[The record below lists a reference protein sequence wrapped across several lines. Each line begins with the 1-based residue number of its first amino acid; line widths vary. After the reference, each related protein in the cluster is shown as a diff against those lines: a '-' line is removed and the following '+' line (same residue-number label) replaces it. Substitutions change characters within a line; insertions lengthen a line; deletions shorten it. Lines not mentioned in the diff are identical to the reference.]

1 MGKLSRVEQSSSVVV
16 VVTVVLKERA
26 RRGCLCDFSDW
37 RLLLCFSSVLFDVSM
52 GQLLRVCSC
61 WTTLI
66 GKSNL
71 KKLVGKEEKREWG
84 SFLAPLLHSSAIH
97 YLPKA
102 DVSGEKAS
110 KKRKRKCTRKR
121 VTTALW
127 LGAVYWLLFGVSVF
141 VLVCMFSS

>member
-52 GQLLRVCSC
+52 GQLLR
-61 WTTLI
+61 LI
-66 GKSNL
+66 
-71 KKLVGKEEKREWG
+71 
-84 SFLAPLLHSSAIH
+84 LLDNA
-97 YLPKA
+97 KA

>member
-61 WTTLI
+61 WTTRKLM
-66 GKSNL
+66 L
-71 KKLVGKEEKREWG
+71 VVKKRAKRERE
-84 SFLAPLLHSSAIH
+84 SAP
-97 YLPKA
+97 
-102 DVSGEKAS
+102 E
-110 KKRKRKCTRKR
+110 RE
-121 VTTALW
+121 
-127 LGAVYWLLFGVSVF
+127 
-141 VLVCMFSS
+141 